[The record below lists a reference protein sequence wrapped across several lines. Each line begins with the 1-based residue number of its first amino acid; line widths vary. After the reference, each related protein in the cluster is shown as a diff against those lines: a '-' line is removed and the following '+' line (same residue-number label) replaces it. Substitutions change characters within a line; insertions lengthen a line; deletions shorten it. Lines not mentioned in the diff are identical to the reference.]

1 MTQESDRLDEVESR
15 IVWILGGPR
24 TGSTWLMELLVYPLV
39 AAPKPL
45 SGSAMRQVD
54 GVARPYA
61 VPVNEP
67 YVGVHLAPVM
77 VSGETGHF
85 TAAEAREVF
94 GGPDASYFFH
104 DRYAHAWRPPL
115 RSLILERLAA
125 QSEVAAREHGLDSP
139 FLVVKEP
146 NGTEAAPLLGS
157 TLPGSRI
164 LFLLRDGRD
173 VLDSLLDA
181 VSPGGW
187 LEGADTAR
195 VASSAGRLEFL
206 RTNAVAWLYRINAVQ
221 RALDAHPPELAHTV
235 RYEDLR
241 ADTHAGLRGIVDW
254 LGVDPG
260 EAAMQEAVS
269 ALSYEAAPAEGKGRG
284 KSLRFASP
292 GRWRDSMSR
301 KEQKAVLELIGPKLT
316 ELGYDT

>member
-1 MTQESDRLDEVESR
+1 MTQHSNRLDDVESR
-15 IVWILGGPR
+15 VVWILGGPR
-24 TGSTWLMELLVYPLV
+24 TGSTWLMELLAWPL
-39 AAPKPL
+39 AATTKTR
-45 SGSAMRQVD
+45 SGSESRPIQSQS
-54 GVARPYA
+54 RPYA
-61 VPVNEP
+61 VPINEP
-67 YVGVHLAPVM
+67 YLGVHLAPVM
-77 VSGETGHF
+77 VSGETGVF

-94 GGPDASYFFH
+94 GGPDPSYFFH
-104 DRYAHAWRPPL
+104 EGYADAWRPQL
-115 RSLILERLAA
+115 RSLILSRLAA
-125 QSEVAAREHGLDSP
+125 QGEVAAREHGLDSP

-187 LEGADTAR
+187 LEGADTAK
-195 VASSAGRLEFL
+195 VASSGGRLEFL
-206 RTNAVAWLYRINAVQ
+206 RTNAIAWLYRVNAVQ
-221 RALDAHPPELAHTV
+221 KALEAHPPELTHTV

-241 ADTHAGLRGIVDW
+241 ADTHTGLREITAW
-254 LGVDPG
+254 LGADPG
-260 EAAMQEAVS
+260 EAALEEAVS

-292 GRWRDSMSR
+292 GRWRESMGR

-316 ELGYDT
+316 ELGYQT